1 MSQHRSVSFELNHS
15 QHSIDSVDTCSTVGF
30 SIDDNEFSSS
40 MIHCEIVTLPPLDLS
55 DEEKSNLW
63 YTRHELDQLRREEV
77 EEQKKAFMESSSNS
91 SGNKVS
97 AVKQRL
103 QEKRRRRQILSQHR
117 RSQKPQQDE
126 MNEQQRRHL

>member
-15 QHSIDSVDTCSTVGF
+15 QHSVDSVDTCSTVGF

-55 DEEKSNLW
+55 EEEKSNLW
-63 YTRHELDQLRREEV
+63 YTRRELDQLRREEI
-77 EEQKKAFMESSSNS
+77 EEQKREFMESNSNG

-97 AVKQRL
+97 VVKQRL
-103 QEKRRRRQILSQHR
+103 QEKRRKRQILSQQHHR
-117 RSQKPQQDE
+117 RKSQSI
-126 MNEQQRRHL
+126 N